1 MPNQKNIAT
10 LAQLQEKISTSK
22 TVILA
27 NYMGLK
33 VSAIQNLKRK
43 VKEADGEFTVVKN
56 TLLNLAL
63 KNLKFN
69 IPENVKFEFPTAIL
83 LSFKDEVAPLKKLV
97 EFAKIGDLPKLKF
110 GFLGKE
116 YLAEDRVVAFSQVPT
131 REILIG
137 KILSSLNGPT
147 YGMVLVLKGNL
158 QKLVTVLDNY
168 KEKINK

>member
-1 MPNQKNIAT
+1 MPNQKNITT

-33 VSAIQNLKRK
+33 VSAIQDLKRK

-69 IPENVKFEFPTAIL
+69 IPVGLKFEFPTAIL

-97 EFAKIGDLPKLKF
+97 EFAKTTELPKLRF
-110 GFLGKE
+110 GFLGKD
-116 YLAEDRVVAFSQVPT
+116 YLAEDRVMALSRVPT
-131 REILIG
+131 REVLLE
-137 KILSSLNGPT
+137 KMLSSLNSST
-147 YGMVLVLKGNL
+147 YGMVWVLKGNL
-158 QKLVTVLDNY
+158 QKLVTVLNNY
-168 KEKINK
+168 QEKINQ